1 MKKITQQ
8 DRIINY
14 LNDYKTITPLEA
26 MRDLGCYRLSA
37 RIFDLKEQGFDIEV
51 KMVKVTNR
59 FGGTTKVAEYS
70 LAIKQG

>member
-14 LNDYKTITPLEA
+14 LNDYCTITPLQA

-37 RIFDLKEQGFDIEV
+37 RIFDLKENGYNIDTKMVEV
-51 KMVKVTNR
+51 KNR
-59 FGGTTKVAEYS
+59 YGGTTKVAEYS